1 MYLNKNRLKFWTKF
15 YIKYRRGKELMV
27 LDLLHRL
34 VTSFYPERV
43 KIYTLKNAI
52 EAPFL
57 GTCRNQKSFYILG
70 VPISRPQP
78 LLKYIFRYLYF
89 SIFKQPI
96 SPYFRLKFRTI
107 LFCYTEFGFLLHR
120 LLIRLGVC
128 NDF

>member
-1 MYLNKNRLKFWTKF
+1 
-15 YIKYRRGKELMV
+15 MV

-34 VTSFYPERV
+34 LTSFYPERV

-78 LLKYIFRYLYF
+78 LLKYIFIPLH
-89 SIFKQPI
+89 
-96 SPYFRLKFRTI
+96 
-107 LFCYTEFGFLLHR
+107 FGTLNLLHQTR
-120 LLIRLGVC
+120 ICATSHG
-128 NDF
+128 F